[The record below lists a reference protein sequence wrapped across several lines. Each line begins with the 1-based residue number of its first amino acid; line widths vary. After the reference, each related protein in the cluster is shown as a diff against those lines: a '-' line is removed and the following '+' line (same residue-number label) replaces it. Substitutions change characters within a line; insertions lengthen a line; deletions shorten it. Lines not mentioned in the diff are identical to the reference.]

1 MSTAPGLEVY
11 FGDLWNEPIS
21 GSPVTPFLW
30 PPSPGEA
37 CAEAPGG
44 LKSMA
49 LCLAPPSRCRVL
61 GCRLPLVPALQ
72 EKGSWPAAPLAPRIP
87 IGSSRGQAQ
96 WAAQAA
102 IVNHT
107 ACRCLPT
114 WPALRLG
121 QSLWWE
127 LLSCLNWASLRRRQ
141 APLLTC
147 LYSGCGFT
155 LSRRTACFLVWLA
168 LQARSSPLF
177 CRWRKRNA
185 WVDWVPAQGCNKAKQ
200 RCQEK
205 PPESQV
211 TPLCSSLYWQLK

>member
-11 FGDLWNEPIS
+11 FGGLWNEPIS

-72 EKGSWPAAPLAPRIP
+72 EKGSWPAAPLAPRVP
-87 IGSSRGQAQ
+87 IGSSGGQAQ
-96 WAAQAA
+96 WAAQTA

-127 LLSCLNWASLRRRQ
+127 LLAALIGPLSGGGRPRFSLV
-141 APLLTC
+141 
-147 LYSGCGFT
+147 FT
-155 LSRRTACFLVWLA
+155 LAAALPSRGGRRASWSGWL
-168 LQARSSPLF
+168 
-177 CRWRKRNA
+177 CR
-185 WVDWVPAQGCNKAKQ
+185 
-200 RCQEK
+200 
-205 PPESQV
+205 PEV
-211 TPLCSSLYWQLK
+211 HPCSADGERETLG